1 MGKTLYE
8 KNFNILVLGQVIS
21 LFGSSIQRFALS
33 LYLLDLTGSAGIFS
47 AILALSMVPV
57 VLISPIAGML
67 ADRGNKKRLMIGLDS
82 LSALLLLVYVWIVF
96 NGQDHVLVIAT
107 VMVLLSTIST
117 IYQPV
122 VNTCVPLIVS
132 RDHLVR
138 ANAIIQQVAS
148 LSQFLGPILAG
159 LLYGFFGI
167 TGVVIINL
175 VSFLFSALLELFLEI
190 PHQRREGQQSFKAA
204 FMTDMKESYH
214 YLRHENLI
222 VCRMLLFSGFY
233 NLFLV
238 PVFSVATPYLIK
250 VTFALSSEVYGWA
263 EGMIALGMI
272 VGGFIITYR
281 PNHFHIKRVYQLLYL
296 TSVSMMLMGGVVYLF
311 HFGFIDA
318 ATSVVLFTVCG
329 MIIMGV
335 LGIAN
340 VLSAAYLYQAVDGA
354 ILGKILAFGS
364 AFATLCIPLGQILF
378 GGLLEVLS
386 QKFYLLILMAAF
398 FVFLVTLLVR
408 WNVRLIKEDEKSQS
422 I

>member
-67 ADRGNKKRLMIGLDS
+67 ADRGNKKRLLIGLDS

-386 QKFYLLILMAAF
+386 QKLYLLILMAAF

>member
-67 ADRGNKKRLMIGLDS
+67 ADRGDKKRLMIGLDS

-272 VGGFIITYR
+272 VGGFIITYK

-386 QKFYLLILMAAF
+386 QKLYLLILMAAF

>member
-272 VGGFIITYR
+272 VGGFIITYK

-386 QKFYLLILMAAF
+386 QKLYLLILMAAF

>member
-250 VTFALSSEVYGWA
+250 VTFDLSSEVYGWA

-386 QKFYLLILMAAF
+386 QKLYLLILMAAF

>member
-222 VCRMLLFSGFY
+222 DCRMLLFSGFY

-272 VGGFIITYR
+272 VGGFIITYK

-386 QKFYLLILMAAF
+386 QKLYLLILMAAF

>member
-354 ILGKILAFGS
+354 IIGKILAFGS

-386 QKFYLLILMAAF
+386 QKLYLLILMAAF

>member
-47 AILALSMVPV
+47 SILALSMVPV

-386 QKFYLLILMAAF
+386 QKLYLLILMAAF

>member
-311 HFGFIDA
+311 HFRFIDA

-386 QKFYLLILMAAF
+386 QKLYLLILMAAF

>member
-364 AFATLCIPLGQILF
+364 AFAQIFMEENLH
-378 GGLLEVLS
+378 
-386 QKFYLLILMAAF
+386 
-398 FVFLVTLLVR
+398 R
-408 WNVRLIKEDEKSQS
+408 
-422 I
+422 

>member
-67 ADRGNKKRLMIGLDS
+67 ADRGSKKQLMIWLDS
-82 LSALLLLVYVWIVF
+82 LSALLLLIYVWIIF

-132 RDHLVR
+132 REHLVR

-175 VSFLFSALLELFLEI
+175 VSFLFSALLELFLKI
-190 PHQRREGQQSFKAA
+190 PHQRREGQQSFKEA
-204 FMTDMKESYH
+204 FIADMKESYH

-250 VTFALSSEVYGWA
+250 VTFDLSSEVYGWA

-272 VGGFIITYR
+272 VGGFIITYK
-281 PNHFHIKRVYQLLYL
+281 PDHFHIKRVYQLLYL

-311 HFGFIDA
+311 HFGFISA

-386 QKFYLLILMAAF
+386 QKLYLLILMAAF

>member
-1 MGKTLYE
+1 M
-8 KNFNILVLGQVIS
+8 
-21 LFGSSIQRFALS
+21 
-33 LYLLDLTGSAGIFS
+33 
-47 AILALSMVPV
+47 
-57 VLISPIAGML
+57 
-67 ADRGNKKRLMIGLDS
+67 
-82 LSALLLLVYVWIVF
+82 
-96 NGQDHVLVIAT
+96 
-107 VMVLLSTIST
+107 
-117 IYQPV
+117 
-122 VNTCVPLIVS
+122 
-132 RDHLVR
+132 
-138 ANAIIQQVAS
+138 
-148 LSQFLGPILAG
+148 
-159 LLYGFFGI
+159 
-167 TGVVIINL
+167 
-175 VSFLFSALLELFLEI
+175 
-190 PHQRREGQQSFKAA
+190 
-204 FMTDMKESYH
+204 
-214 YLRHENLI
+214 
-222 VCRMLLFSGFY
+222 
-233 NLFLV
+233 
-238 PVFSVATPYLIK
+238 
-250 VTFALSSEVYGWA
+250 TFALSSEVYGWA

-340 VLSAAYLYQAVDGA
+340 VLSAAVDGA

-386 QKFYLLILMAAF
+386 QKLYLLILMAAF

>member
-138 ANAIIQQVAS
+138 AHAIIQQVAS

-204 FMTDMKESYH
+204 FMTDTKESYH

-386 QKFYLLILMAAF
+386 QKLYLLILMAAF

>member
-386 QKFYLLILMAAF
+386 QKLYLLILMAAF

>member
-296 TSVSMMLMGGVVYLF
+296 TSVSMMLMGGVVYHF
-311 HFGFIDA
+311 NFGFFDA
-318 ATSVVLFTVCG
+318 STRVLLLTVCG

-386 QKFYLLILMAAF
+386 QKLYLLILMAAF

>member
-67 ADRGNKKRLMIGLDS
+67 ADRGSKKQLMIWLDS
-82 LSALLLLVYVWIVF
+82 LSALLLLIYVWIIF

-386 QKFYLLILMAAF
+386 QKLYLLILMAAF

>member
-281 PNHFHIKRVYQLLYL
+281 PNHFHIKRVYQLLSL

-386 QKFYLLILMAAF
+386 QKLYLLILMAAF

>member
-159 LLYGFFGI
+159 LLYGFFGV
-167 TGVVIINL
+167 TGVVIMNL
-175 VSFLFSALLELFLEI
+175 DSFLFSALLELFLEI

-386 QKFYLLILMAAF
+386 QKLYLLILMAAF

>member
-1 MGKTLYE
+1 MTKTLYE

-67 ADRGNKKRLMIGLDS
+67 ADRGSKKQLMIWLDS
-82 LSALLLLVYVWIVF
+82 LSALLLLIYVWIIF

-132 RDHLVR
+132 REHLVR

-175 VSFLFSALLELFLEI
+175 VSFLFSALLELFLKI
-190 PHQRREGQQSFKAA
+190 PHQRREGQQSFKEA
-204 FMTDMKESYH
+204 FIADMKESYH

-250 VTFALSSEVYGWA
+250 VTFDLSSEVYGWA

-272 VGGFIITYR
+272 VGGFIITYK
-281 PNHFHIKRVYQLLYL
+281 PDHFHIKRVYQLLYL

-311 HFGFIDA
+311 HFGFISA

-386 QKFYLLILMAAF
+386 QKLYLLILMAAF

>member
-82 LSALLLLVYVWIVF
+82 LRALLLLVYVWIVF

-386 QKFYLLILMAAF
+386 QKLYLLILMAAF

>member
-82 LSALLLLVYVWIVF
+82 LSALLLLFYVWIVF

-386 QKFYLLILMAAF
+386 QKLYLLILMAAF

>member
-386 QKFYLLILMAAF
+386 QKLYLLILMAAF
-398 FVFLVTLLVR
+398 FVFLVTLLV
-408 WNVRLIKEDEKSQS
+408 
-422 I
+422 

>member
-1 MGKTLYE
+1 
-8 KNFNILVLGQVIS
+8 
-21 LFGSSIQRFALS
+21 
-33 LYLLDLTGSAGIFS
+33 
-47 AILALSMVPV
+47 
-57 VLISPIAGML
+57 
-67 ADRGNKKRLMIGLDS
+67 MIGLDS

-386 QKFYLLILMAAF
+386 QKLYLLILMARSLF
-398 FVFLVTLLVR
+398 FSDLTGQM
-408 WNVRLIKEDEKSQS
+408 ECS
-422 I
+422 IN

>member
-378 GGLLEVLS
+378 GGRLEVLS
-386 QKFYLLILMAAF
+386 QKLYLLILMAAF

>member
-386 QKFYLLILMAAF
+386 QKLYLLILMAAF

-408 WNVRLIKEDEKSQS
+408 WNVRLIK
-422 I
+422 

>member
-96 NGQDHVLVIAT
+96 NGQDHILVIAT

-386 QKFYLLILMAAF
+386 QKLYLLILMAAF

>member
-175 VSFLFSALLELFLEI
+175 VSFLFSALVELFLEI

-386 QKFYLLILMAAF
+386 QKLYLLILMAAF

>member
-190 PHQRREGQQSFKAA
+190 PHQRRAV
-204 FMTDMKESYH
+204 SYTH
-214 YLRHENLI
+214 
-222 VCRMLLFSGFY
+222 
-233 NLFLV
+233 
-238 PVFSVATPYLIK
+238 
-250 VTFALSSEVYGWA
+250 
-263 EGMIALGMI
+263 
-272 VGGFIITYR
+272 
-281 PNHFHIKRVYQLLYL
+281 L
-296 TSVSMMLMGGVVYLF
+296 TLP
-311 HFGFIDA
+311 
-318 ATSVVLFTVCG
+318 T
-329 MIIMGV
+329 
-335 LGIAN
+335 
-340 VLSAAYLYQAVDGA
+340 
-354 ILGKILAFGS
+354 K
-364 AFATLCIPLGQILF
+364 
-378 GGLLEVLS
+378 
-386 QKFYLLILMAAF
+386 
-398 FVFLVTLLVR
+398 
-408 WNVRLIKEDEKSQS
+408 
-422 I
+422 

>member
-335 LGIAN
+335 LGIAS

-386 QKFYLLILMAAF
+386 QKLYLLILMAAF

>member
-57 VLISPIAGML
+57 VLISPIARML

-386 QKFYLLILMAAF
+386 QKLYLLILMAAF

>member
-238 PVFSVATPYLIK
+238 TVFSVATPYLIK

-386 QKFYLLILMAAF
+386 QKLYLLILMAAF